1 MNDEEQP
8 LPVTSS
14 VCPDFSPEATSC
26 YGAAIVSL
34 TEASIPF
41 AVGGAFALQKHSGI
55 WRYTKDLD
63 LLLEAR
69 SLPAAIRALKDEGYE
84 AWIKDPVWLAK
95 AYKGDYFVDLITAQ
109 ANAALLVDA
118 EWIKRAVPGE
128 VFGIPC
134 RILAAEELIA
144 SKIFVA
150 RRERFDGA
158 DVAHLIRA
166 RGSDLDWERLGH
178 LLATHKEM
186 LLWSLIFYAYIYPAR
201 AREVPRQVWD
211 RLLSDLRQCI
221 WTWRVDEPFRG
232 TLIDPNMFSID
243 VKEWGERDLYGELVQ
258 RLPKGIE
265 MLSRKEQ

>member
-14 VCPDFSPEATSC
+14 VCPEFSPEVTSC
-26 YGAAIVSL
+26 YGAAIISL
-34 TEASIPF
+34 AEAGIPF

-69 SLPAAIRALKDEGYE
+69 SLPAAIRALEDEGYE
-84 AWIKDPVWLAK
+84 TSIEDPVWLAK
-95 AYKGDYFVDLITAQ
+95 AYKGEYFVDLITAQ

-118 EWIKRAVPGE
+118 EWIRRAVPGE

-134 RILAAEELIA
+134 RIVAAEELIA

-166 RGSDLDWERLGH
+166 RGPHLEWERIER
-178 LLATHKEM
+178 LLATHTEM

-201 AREVPRQVWD
+201 AMEVPEEVWD
-211 RLLSDLRQCI
+211 RLLSDFEQRI
-221 WTWRVDEPFRG
+221 WTPRVDEPFRG

-243 VKEWGERDLYGELVQ
+243 VKEWGERNLYGEMVQ
-258 RLPKGIE
+258 QLPKSIE
-265 MLSRKEQ
+265 MPSRKKQ